1 MLDPAG
7 FNGRSQ
13 YDDIEK
19 VPDLIIVSISNELA
33 WAVDED
39 IEENKRACEQFLIKA
54 NQLNK
59 SVLLVFPERLS
70 PFVTAKELKMHDF
83 WRNVDLDQIDVPMT
97 QGQQDHYHFSRH
109 SLSELAKQID
119 NWIIK
124 KI

>member
-1 MLDPAG
+1 MADAP
-7 FNGRSQ
+7 
-13 YDDIEK
+13 
-19 VPDLIIVSISNELA
+19 
-33 WAVDED
+33 DED

-70 PFVTAKELKMHDF
+70 PFVTAKELKIYDF
-83 WRNVDLDQIDVPMT
+83 WRNVDADQIDAPMP

-119 NWIIK
+119 NWITEK
-124 KI
+124 L